1 MTAGDL
7 DEAERHLQNAL
18 ELNRRM
24 GAQAWMARTQCDL
37 GSLHV
42 ARDRP
47 GDRDEAIELL
57 RVALDTA
64 NRLGMTA
71 LSIRITED
79 FAPARAERKVVHAS
93 PSASRSIFR
102 CEGEYWAIAFEGD
115 AFRLRD
121 AKGLHYLTQLLQNPG
136 REIHVLDLAASSAG
150 AGANPRPLRARDDNL
165 HDSGLS
171 DTGPI
176 LDERAKA
183 SYRARF
189 RELEEELN
197 EATEWADSIRATKA
211 RQEMDFLADELS
223 AAVGLGGRDRK
234 AGSPAERARVN
245 ITRSIRAVLSRVRE
259 HSPTLAGHLDATIRT
274 GTFCSYSPDPRA
286 PIIWHVHPM

>member
-1 MTAGDL
+1 
-7 DEAERHLQNAL
+7 
-18 ELNRRM
+18 
-24 GAQAWMARTQCDL
+24 
-37 GSLHV
+37 
-42 ARDRP
+42 
-47 GDRDEAIELL
+47 
-57 RVALDTA
+57 
-64 NRLGMTA
+64 MTA
-71 LSIRITED
+71 LSTRITED

-93 PSASRSIFR
+93 PSASRSIFW
-102 CEGEYWAIAFEGD
+102 CEGEYWSIAFEGD

-150 AGANPRPLRARDDNL
+150 AGAGTIPPPRRTREEDL
-165 HDSGLS
+165 HEGWLADA
-171 DTGPI
+171 GPI

-286 PIIWHVHPM
+286 PIIWHVHTM